1 MSARGNRI
9 AELDDLQRR
18 PAHAVVLLLGQHKQ
32 SAWRRTGEDRS
43 GPVSDASTLQV
54 APLIGARSS
63 GLKIAFVAE
72 RSPGVAP
79 ADAS

>member
-1 MSARGNRI
+1 MSARGDRVG
-9 AELDDLQRR
+9 ELDDMQRR
-18 PAHAVVLLLGQHKQ
+18 PRALAVGMAPNV
-32 SAWRRTGEDRS
+32 EDPS
-43 GPVSDASTLQV
+43 GPVSDVSTLQV

-63 GLKIAFVAE
+63 GLKIALVAE

>member
-1 MSARGNRI
+1 MAPN
-9 AELDDLQRR
+9 
-18 PAHAVVLLLGQHKQ
+18 V
-32 SAWRRTGEDRS
+32 EDPS
-43 GPVSDASTLQV
+43 GPVSDVSTLQV

-63 GLKIAFVAE
+63 GLKIALVAE

>member
-1 MSARGNRI
+1 MSARGDRV

-18 PAHAVVLLLGQHKQ
+18 PRAAHAPATRAQAVGMAPNV
-32 SAWRRTGEDRS
+32 EDPS
-43 GPVSDASTLQV
+43 GPVSDVSTLQV
-54 APLIGARSS
+54 APRIGARSS
-63 GLKIAFVAE
+63 GLKIVLVAE